1 MNARGIWQAAYTAGV
16 VLPKPLATCQYWHR
30 SLNPK
35 KLIDVGFSR
44 LQVSRNSSQDVG
56 STMHRSSESRSAGA
70 AARKLPVLAT
80 QPQPQEAHRPRLLP
94 PPDSTFCDTR
104 PHFSKAP
111 TQWQVLTE
119 QPEPAKLTDVGFT
132 RLSGQI
138 DVQGARCAL
147 PWQLVQNHRHRHARL
162 CAFHTEWVT
171 NIHSLA
177 CGAATSLAGA
187 QHLPLVET
195 LWKTRCG
202 INPKAVPP
210 PWQLVR
216 LQDRCM
222 MTLSGF
228 GLRRQCRHPP

>member
-1 MNARGIWQAAYTAGV
+1 MRQSSDSQSAR
-16 VLPKPLATCQYWHR
+16 
-30 SLNPK
+30 
-35 KLIDVGFSR
+35 
-44 LQVSRNSSQDVG
+44 
-56 STMHRSSESRSAGA
+56 A

-94 PPDSTFCDTR
+94 PPDSTFRDTR

-147 PWQLVQNHRHRHARL
+147 PWQLVQHHRHARL

-171 NIHSLA
+171 NTQIYILWLA
-177 CGAATSLAGA
+177 ERPHPWLARNTC
-187 QHLPLVET
+187 HWLDTV
-195 LWKTRCG
+195 KTRCG

-216 LQDRCM
+216 VQDRCM